1 VLIAGG
7 DPVAIRVCLLELR
20 EQGNFNFAIIYR
32 SLAGAPEEIRTPD
45 PQIRSLV
52 LAYRCGACRLSG
64 GGFGL
69 AAKPLVCGSD
79 GILSMASFEP
89 AHDEVR
95 PRHLLEV
102 VDERVVYRRTR
113 R

>member
-52 LAYRCGACRLSG
+52 HAQARLRCLYTPASAFPEHKLAFVRALVET
-64 GGFGL
+64 
-69 AAKPLVCGSD
+69 AAAMPLLVQCPGERSRVWPF
-79 GILSMASFEP
+79 MAPHPS
-89 AHDEVR
+89 
-95 PRHLLEV
+95 
-102 VDERVVYRRTR
+102 
-113 R
+113 